1 MPENPIDSLTRNSF
15 GNNRKQS
22 RPQGSATP
30 DIAKVFINKVQ
41 YDGWKS
47 FSITR
52 RLDSLS
58 GNFSISLHDRFRE
71 DGSRWPIKPGDD
83 IQMFIGLD
91 KIFVGYVDTLT
102 ASASADSRDLTISGR
117 DLTGDLVDCVPK
129 QQGELKNVS
138 LTQLCEQICAPFGI
152 EVQDVVENSSTQQA
166 FSVWRIKPGET
177 AFETL
182 DRAAKQR
189 GVFLIANDFGQLRIT
204 RKGRFRASSEIVQG
218 VNCLSVSATYDNKDR
233 FSQYKVIGQAPGTD
247 NFNGTNVS
255 SPSAIANDNG
265 ISRFRPTIIVAETNV
280 DQAKAQQRANWENTL
295 RAANSFRV
303 NASVQQFFQQ
313 DGRLWRINEIVKVT
327 SGFIGLQKQDLLIRS
342 VTFSKS
348 DSGTICSME
357 MTRPDAFQP
366 QKTIEQDADPVSN
379 LGWQIEQA
387 KRKALLRKQ
396 ENAQQQ

>member
-1 MPENPIDSLTRNSF
+1 MPENPIDTITKQSF
-15 GNNRKQS
+15 GNNRKKS
-22 RPQGSATP
+22 KPQGSVNP

-83 IQMFIGLD
+83 IQMFIGQD
-91 KIFVGYVDTLT
+91 KIFVGYVDTLSAT
-102 ASASADSRDLTISGR
+102 ASADGRDLSISGR

-129 QQGELKNVS
+129 QQGELKNLS
-138 LTQLCEQICAPFGI
+138 LTQLCQEICTPFGI
-152 EVQDVVENSSTQQA
+152 QVQDVLDNTATKEV

-204 RKGRFRASSEIVQG
+204 RKGRFRASTEIVQG
-218 VNCLSVSATYDNKDR
+218 VNCLSISASYDNKDR
-233 FSQYKVIGQAPGTD
+233 FSEYKVVGQAPGTD
-247 NFNGTNVS
+247 TFNGANVS
-255 SPSAIANDNG
+255 SPSATANDKG
-265 ISRFRPTIIVAETNV
+265 ITRFRPTVIISETNV

-295 RAANSFRV
+295 RAANSFKV
-303 NASVQQFFQQ
+303 NVSVQEFFQQ
-313 DGRLWRINEIVKVT
+313 DGRLWRINEVVKVT
-327 SGFIGLQKQDLLIRS
+327 SGFIGLQKQDLLVRS
-342 VTFSKS
+342 VSFSKS
-348 DSGTICSME
+348 DSGTVCTME

-366 QKTIEQDADPVSN
+366 KKTIEQDADPVSN

-396 ENAQQQ
+396 ENAEQ